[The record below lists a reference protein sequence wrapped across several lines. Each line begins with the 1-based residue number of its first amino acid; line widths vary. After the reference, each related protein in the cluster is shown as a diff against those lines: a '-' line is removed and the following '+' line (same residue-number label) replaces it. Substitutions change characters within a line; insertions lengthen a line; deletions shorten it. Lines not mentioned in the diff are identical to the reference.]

1 MGEDPALTE
10 ALVHQLTELL
20 RGDEGPLHAFDLVGG
35 LDETRLTRL
44 GIAVIHR
51 VGRAGL
57 HRDAHLV
64 LERAGLP
71 CGEVHPPLTRGADE
85 TPTQGRLGLLLQ
97 ALVQLV
103 TALLREPAPVVD
115 AATLL
120 ILVDEHARSPLLAGH
135 ALLDPEQALRL
146 LTETALQ
153 FLVVNRV
160 LGQEPTTHVPDTG
173 TAEERTPVLIPEDRT
188 DVDVVPPPTDLV
200 VTGVLE
206 ATDVQVLVHRERE
219 TLSTGTITFQILV
232 DLTVTV
238 PREFLAVDLHRQ
250 GVEEGRTVVLL
261 GLTPQDEQFDLF
273 VDQDADVLLLGL
285 RHGTPEQLTLL
296 LESCLHLPDE
306 LLPQAQQPIGSEHEL
321 GPRLGTTHLLHEL
334 EVVLT
339 DLPEADPEDL
349 LMGLADHGL
358 RDSEGLRDSRLN
370 GLHQVAI
377 HSTQSH

>member
-1 MGEDPALTE
+1 MGQNPPLGQ

-173 TAEERTPVLIPEDRT
+173 TREERTPVLIPEDRT
-188 DVDVVPPPTDLV
+188 DVDVVPPRTQLTL
-200 VTGVLE
+200 TGVLE

-219 TLSTGTITFQILV
+219 TLPTGTVTLQILV
-232 DLTVTV
+232 DLAVTT
-238 PREFLAVDLHRQ
+238 PGQLLPVDLHRQ
-250 GVEEGRTVVLL
+250 GIVERRAVVLL
-261 GLTPQDEQFDLF
+261 GLTPQDQQLDLL
-273 VDQDADVLLLGL
+273 VHENTDVLLLGL
-285 RHGTPEQLTLL
+285 RHGTTEELALL
-296 LESCLHLPDE
+296 PDPGLHLLDE
-306 LLPQAQQPIGSEHEL
+306 LLPQAQETVRAQHEL
-321 GPRLGTTHLLHEL
+321 GPRLGTTHLVDQLQ
-334 EVVLT
+334 VVLT
-339 DLPEADPEDL
+339 DITEADREDL
-349 LMGLADHGL
+349 LMGLANERL
-358 RDSEGLRDSRLN
+358 RDSEGLRNSRLN